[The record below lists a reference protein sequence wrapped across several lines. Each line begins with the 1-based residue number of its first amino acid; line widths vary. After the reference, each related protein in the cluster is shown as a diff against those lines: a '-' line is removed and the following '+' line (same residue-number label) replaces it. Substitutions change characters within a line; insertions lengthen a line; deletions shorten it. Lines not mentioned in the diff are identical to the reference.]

1 MHSLFS
7 RLTLAGGLLA
17 GLLLSLPAAAQQQPA
32 AASQKKDKATVT
44 APADGTPLRDSSARD
59 TERKVLAA
67 LARKKVWD
75 GPTTGPKAQPGKTV
89 IFIAA
94 DMKNGGIVGVS
105 KGVEEAT
112 KAIGWQ
118 LRILDGQGSVQGR
131 TAAMNQALTVKPDG
145 IVLGG
150 FDAEEQATAL
160 REAARNKVPVVGW
173 HAGREATGN
182 NGLFYNVTTKA
193 QDVADIAALY
203 AVMES
208 KGKAGVVIFTDS
220 AYSVAIA
227 KSDAMAEVIRNCK
240 GCTLLGIEDTP
251 LADTSKRMPGL
262 TAALLQKYGDKWTHS
277 LGINDLYFDF
287 MGPTLAAAGT
297 AGKRLVNLSGGDG
310 SESAYARIRKSQ
322 FQAGTVPE
330 PLNLHGWQAVDELNR
345 AIAGQPPSGYMTPV
359 HLVTPQTIVFDGG
372 PKNSFDPDN
381 GYREAYKKIWK
392 K

>member
-1 MHSLFS
+1 
-7 RLTLAGGLLA
+7 
-17 GLLLSLPAAAQQQPA
+17 
-32 AASQKKDKATVT
+32 
-44 APADGTPLRDSSARD
+44 
-59 TERKVLAA
+59 
-67 LARKKVWD
+67 
-75 GPTTGPKAQPGKTV
+75 
-89 IFIAA
+89 
-94 DMKNGGIVGVS
+94 
-105 KGVEEAT
+105 
-112 KAIGWQ
+112 
-118 LRILDGQGSVQGR
+118 
-131 TAAMNQALTVKPDG
+131 MNQALTVKPDG

-150 FDAEEQATAL
+150 FDADEQATAL

-173 HAGREATGN
+173 HAGRESTGN

-251 LADTSKRMPGL
+251 LAETSKRMPGL

-287 MGPTLAAAGT
+287 MGPTLAAAG
-297 AGKRLVNLSGGDG
+297 AVGKRLVNLSGGDG

-372 PKNSFDPDN
+372 PNNSFDPDN
-381 GYREAYKKIWK
+381 GYRQAYKKIWK